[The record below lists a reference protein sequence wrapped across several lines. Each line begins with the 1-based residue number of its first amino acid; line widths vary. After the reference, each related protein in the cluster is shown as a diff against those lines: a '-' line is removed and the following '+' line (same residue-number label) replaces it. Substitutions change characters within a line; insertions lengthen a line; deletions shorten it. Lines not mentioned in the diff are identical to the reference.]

1 MTFHPGSTIGG
12 GPHGRYELLY
22 LAGRGGMGDVW
33 CARSQGKHGFSRL
46 VAVKTLTCNLSED
59 PALREMFREEARLAA
74 SIEHENVA
82 RVLDAG
88 DHEGVPYLVM
98 EWVAGESL
106 GKLLR
111 FLREV
116 RGDASLA
123 PTALVPLPVLL
134 RVVADA
140 CAGLHAVHEVGQEH
154 AELQG
159 LVHRDVSPA
168 NVMVSVTGSA
178 KLIDF
183 GIAKRQAAA
192 VHTQAGVL
200 KGTIRFMSPEQ
211 VEGDDVDRRADVWA
225 MGVVLYHLLTGR
237 YPHRADAE
245 AQILVGLSLGH
256 PLEPLPSDV
265 PEPLRRVVERALTWD
280 RAARTPSAQALRR
293 EILAVM
299 DVCSLHATVD
309 DVAAFLRTSLAERF
323 AAHRAAVE
331 DADRFAE
338 EMPTRWGPS
347 VGLLNAPPANEGAEA
362 TALLGPL
369 RSPPQLPAET
379 HTARVLRPTSAPTRA
394 LRDEPSPKRLPRL
407 SWAACALAV
416 GAAAAAGLGVAFLPP
431 PSPVAVLEQ
440 APLSAAAPLRT
451 RRSEAEVVTFAALP
465 PAPISSPVFVPRS
478 RDAAARPASSGPS
491 LSLERAMDRR

>member
-1 MTFHPGSTIGG
+1 MTFHPGNTI
-12 GPHGRYELLY
+12 GRYELLY

-33 CARSQGKHGFSRL
+33 CARSVGKHGFSRL
-46 VAVKTLTCNLSED
+46 VAVKTLTSELSED
-59 PALREMFREEARLAA
+59 PALRDMLREEARLAA

-82 RVLDAG
+82 RVVDAG
-88 DHEGVPYLVM
+88 DHAGVPYLVM

-111 FLREV
+111 FLRDV

-123 PTALVPLPVLL
+123 PSALVPLPVLL

-140 CAGLHAVHEVGQEH
+140 CAGLHAVHEVGHQH

-178 KLIDF
+178 KVIDF

-192 VHTQAGVL
+192 VHTRAGVL

-237 YPHRADAE
+237 YPHSADAE

-265 PEPLRRVVERALTWD
+265 PEPLRRVVERALCWD

-299 DVCSLHATVD
+299 DVCNLHATVD

-347 VGLLNAPPANEGAEA
+347 VGLLRAPAPNEGAEV
-362 TALLGPL
+362 TALLPAPL
-369 RSPPQLPAET
+369 PLAEG
-379 HTARVLRPTSAPTRA
+379 HTARVLRPLRA
-394 LRDEPSPKRLPRL
+394 SPSTGLPRL
-407 SWAACALAV
+407 SWAAFALAV
-416 GAAAAAGLGVAFLPP
+416 GAAAAAGLGVAFLPT
-431 PSPVAVLEQ
+431 PSPVALLEQ
-440 APLSAAAPLRT
+440 APLTAAAPVRT

-465 PAPISSPVFVPRS
+465 PAPISSPVFVPRA

-491 LSLERAMDRR
+491 LRLERAMDRR

>member
-1 MTFHPGSTIGG
+1 MTFHPGNTI
-12 GPHGRYELLY
+12 GRYELLY

-33 CARSQGKHGFSRL
+33 CARSVGKHGFSRL
-46 VAVKTLTCNLSED
+46 VAVKTLTCELSED

-82 RVLDAG
+82 RVVDAG
-88 DHEGVPYLVM
+88 EHAGVPYLVM

-111 FLREV
+111 FLRDV

-123 PTALVPLPVLL
+123 PSALVPLPVLL

-140 CAGLHAVHEVGQEH
+140 CAGLHAVHEVGHQH

-178 KLIDF
+178 KVIDF

-192 VHTQAGVL
+192 VHTRAGVL

-256 PLEPLPSDV
+256 QLEPLPSDV

-280 RAARTPSAQALRR
+280 RAARTPTAQALRR
-293 EILAVM
+293 EILAAM
-299 DVCSLHATVD
+299 DVCNLHATVD

-347 VGLLNAPPANEGAEA
+347 VGLLSAPAPSEGAEA
-362 TALLGPL
+362 TALLRAPL
-369 RSPPQLPAET
+369 PLAEG
-379 HTARVLRPTSAPTRA
+379 HTARVLRPTLAATRA
-394 LRDEPSPKRLPRL
+394 RRDAPGPKRLPRL
-407 SWAACALAV
+407 SWAAFALAV
-416 GAAAAAGLGVAFLPP
+416 GAAAAAGLGVALLPT
-431 PSPVAVLEQ
+431 PSPVALLEQ
-440 APLSAAAPLRT
+440 APLTAVAPLRT

-465 PAPISSPVFVPRS
+465 AAPVPSPVFVPRA
-478 RDAAARPASSGPS
+478 RDAAPRPASGAPS
-491 LSLERAMDRR
+491 LSLERAMERR